1 MRGWMDLDQVAA
13 LERKKS
19 GWIHKYAVKSICESG
34 ATDRDGKMRKDQCVL
49 SEAGRFKRWDWTW

>member
-19 GWIHKYAVKSICESG
+19 GWIHKCVVKSICESG
-34 ATDRDGKMRKDQCVL
+34 ATDRDGR
-49 SEAGRFKRWDWTW
+49 